1 MQNDLDGSLG
11 MSPLREGGG
20 VMEKGSGVGID
31 LICRSSGYQGRWQKH
46 NFLLDR
52 TRFGMKLGMQV

>member
-20 VMEKGSGVGID
+20 GMEKGSGVGSWD
-31 LICRSSGYQGRWQKH
+31 
-46 NFLLDR
+46 
-52 TRFGMKLGMQV
+52 